1 MDPITRVKHLL
12 LPLLPCLCGL
22 VAAQQSE
29 EEAIRARAEA
39 RTRDVLSR
47 DGSARLEL
55 PRVTSESRAFV
66 VISEDSLRAGAIAS
80 RADDIRKHLQEIIS
94 LPALREFP
102 IHIELLGKTT
112 DSSSLNP
119 YALHIDVLDKKPIIK
134 LDVNIAGGVDIN
146 ELHRYIVRACLY
158 EHAMRSVDLNAY
170 EEGED
175 VQLRLP
181 LWLTLGIEQTI
192 LWRGGRV
199 DRSVFVELFQQSDIL
214 HIEQL
219 LDMPNDGQL
228 DGRSRQIME
237 ASSAALIQSLIAQEQ
252 GKQLLLSLLEEAI
265 NSQQSSKEMI
275 QSYFHELGMDNSA
288 LQKWW
293 ALELAK
299 LASPKLTETQ
309 APLASE
315 ESLANA
321 LIVTYVDEES
331 RQVRQVSF
339 DDIYNFV
346 KIPNYEKLL
355 PRLQNRLI
363 RIGVYSFPGYRP
375 IITEYRRA
383 IAFLEAG
390 KEADE
395 IFSIIGPLRELREAY
410 ITTAKRGRDYLDWY
424 EITQL
429 APQDSPQLQ
438 QYLRLRQQLREEH
451 KPVETHMSR
460 YLRDIE
466 KLMHLP
472 SGKNVSTAL

>member
-1 MDPITRVKHLL
+1 MVPINKAKLLL
-12 LPLLPCLCGL
+12 LPLLSCLCWA
-22 VAAQQSE
+22 VQAQQSVE
-29 EEAIRARAEA
+29 EDIRSRAEA
-39 RTRDVLSR
+39 RTRDVLGR

-66 VISEDSLRAGAIAS
+66 VIGEDSLRAGAIAS
-80 RADDIRKHLQEIIS
+80 RADDIRKHLQEIIT

-102 IHIELLGKTT
+102 IHLELRGKST
-112 DSSSLNP
+112 DSSNLNP
-119 YALHIDVLDKKPIIK
+119 YELSIDILEKKPIIK
-134 LDVNIAGGVDIN
+134 LDVHIGGGIDIN

-158 EHAMRSVDLNAY
+158 EHALRSVDLDAY
-170 EEGED
+170 EEGEAI
-175 VQLRLP
+175 QLRLP

-214 HIEQL
+214 HIEEL

-237 ASSAALIQSLIAQEQ
+237 ASSAALVQSLIAQEQ
-252 GKQLLLSLLEEAI
+252 GKQLLLSLLEESL
-265 NSQQSSKEMI
+265 NSQQTSKEMI
-275 QSYFHELGMDNSA
+275 QSYFHELGMSDNA

-315 ESLANA
+315 ESLATA
-321 LIVTYVDEES
+321 LIVTYFDEES

-346 KIPNYEKLL
+346 KIPNYKKLI
-355 PRLQNRLI
+355 PNLQNRLI
-363 RIGVYSFPGYRP
+363 RIGVYAFPGYRP

-383 IAFLEAG
+383 AAFLEAG
-390 KEADE
+390 NEVDE

-451 KPVETHMSR
+451 QPVETHMSR

-472 SGKNVSTAL
+472 SGKNVNTAL